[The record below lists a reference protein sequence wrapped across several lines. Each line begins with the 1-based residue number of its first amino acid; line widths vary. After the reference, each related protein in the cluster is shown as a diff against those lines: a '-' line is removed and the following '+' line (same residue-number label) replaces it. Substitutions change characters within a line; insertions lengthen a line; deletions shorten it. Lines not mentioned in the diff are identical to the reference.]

1 MVSVRLRR
9 SAAVPLRLGSPVI
22 LFSVLAGRLME
33 PGRSLA
39 SPSAA
44 LGEPGAG
51 RGHHP
56 WLEGAARLDAFSFS
70 IFFPHVFFLPPIGG
84 VFHIKEFVA
93 NSDFDSQISCSIVDC
108 DENRRLSLKTHTHNI
123 NPEEEE
129 K

>member
-56 WLEGAARLDAFSFS
+56 WLEGAARLHAFSFS
-70 IFFPHVFFLPPIGG
+70 FFFPPPCGIFLPPIAGI
-84 VFHIKEFVA
+84 FHIKEFG
-93 NSDFDSQISCSIVDC
+93 S
-108 DENRRLSLKTHTHNI
+108 HG
-123 NPEEEE
+123 
-129 K
+129 